1 MCDNIRW
8 WIIPTKWIAWI
19 ASGAKKEYIQDILVY
34 TGYTFEELK
43 KNFMSNDALKYIDV
57 LLKGEYI
64 DSLNEE
70 GNLRGSSNQKY
81 IFLIII

>member
-1 MCDNIRW
+1 M
-8 WIIPTKWIAWI
+8 
-19 ASGAKKEYIQDILVY
+19 VY

-64 DSLNEE
+64 DSLNDG
-70 GNLRGSSNQKY
+70 GNLRRSSNQKIY
-81 IFLIII
+81 IFNNNLKSKYLTY